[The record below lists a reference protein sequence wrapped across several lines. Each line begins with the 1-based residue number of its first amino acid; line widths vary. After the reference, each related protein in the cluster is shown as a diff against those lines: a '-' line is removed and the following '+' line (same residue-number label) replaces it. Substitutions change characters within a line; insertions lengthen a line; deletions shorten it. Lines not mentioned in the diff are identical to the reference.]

1 MMASRAAPLR
11 AGTIALGVA
20 LTAFVLGPIVWMI
33 DSSLQLDWE
42 LFTVPPHVL
51 PQQPTFDNY
60 RYIITRTPPAAYR
73 DIQVTGRRASGE
85 ALMILPA
92 LKNSFLVAVS
102 VTLITLVFATLAAYT
117 YARLRFRGR
126 DLTYVFIL
134 TSRLIP
140 AISVAIPIF
149 VLINSLGLLDTHAAL
164 IIVYVAF
171 TLPFVMWFLMKY
183 FAYFPPEVEEAAML
197 DGCSRFAVLWRVV
210 IPMAAPGLAAAA
222 AFAFMG
228 AYSEFLL
235 ALFLTRTIAA
245 KTAPVILVATA
256 INHDVSF
263 ALSFAALVLTILP
276 PMAFALVFRSYIT
289 RGFVGAM
296 GR

>member
-1 MMASRAAPLR
+1 MIAQARALPLR
-11 AGTIALGVA
+11 VGTIAAGLVLA
-20 LTAFVLGPIVWMI
+20 AFVLGPIAWTI
-33 DSSLQLDWE
+33 NSSLQLDRE
-42 LFTVPPHVL
+42 LFTSPPHL
-51 PQQPTFDNY
+51 IPEQPTLDNY
-60 RYIITRTPPAAYR
+60 RYIITRRAPPTYSGQ
-73 DIQVTGRRASGE
+73 ITGRRASGE
-85 ALMILPA
+85 ALSIIPA
-92 LKNSFLVAVS
+92 LRNSFIVSLS
-102 VTLITLVFATLAAYT
+102 VTLITLLFGTLAAYT

-126 DLTYVFIL
+126 DLTYGFIL

-149 VLINSLGLLDTHAAL
+149 VLINRLGLLDTHAAL
-164 IIVYVAF
+164 ILVYVAF

-183 FAYFPPEVEEAAML
+183 FAFFPPEIEEAAL
-197 DGCSRFAVLWRVV
+197 IDGCSRFGTLARVV
-210 IPMAAPGLAAAA
+210 VPMAAPGLAAAG

-228 AYSEFLL
+228 AYSEFLF

-263 ALSFAALVLTILP
+263 ALSFAALVLTIVP
-276 PMAFALVFRSYIT
+276 PMLFALIFRSFIT
-289 RGFVGAM
+289 RGFVGAL

>member
-1 MMASRAAPLR
+1 V
-11 AGTIALGVA
+11 T
-20 LTAFVLGPIVWMI
+20 
-33 DSSLQLDWE
+33 
-42 LFTVPPHVL
+42 
-51 PQQPTFDNY
+51 
-60 RYIITRTPPAAYR
+60 IITLA
-73 DIQVTGRRASGE
+73 
-85 ALMILPA
+85 
-92 LKNSFLVAVS
+92 
-102 VTLITLVFATLAAYT
+102 FATLAAYT

-126 DLTYVFIL
+126 DLTYAFIL

-149 VLINSLGLLDTHAAL
+149 VLINKLGLLDTHAAL
-164 IIVYVAF
+164 ILVYVAF
-171 TLPFVMWFLMKY
+171 TLPFVLWFLMKY

-197 DGCSRFAVLWRVV
+197 DGCSRFAVLARVV

-245 KTAPVILVATA
+245 KTAPVVLVATA

-263 ALSFAALVLTILP
+263 ALSFAALVLTIVP

-289 RGFVGAM
+289 RGFVGAL

>member
-1 MMASRAAPLR
+1 MIAQARALPLR
-11 AGTIALGVA
+11 VGTIAAGLVLA
-20 LTAFVLGPIVWMI
+20 AFVLGPIVWMI
-33 DSSLQLDWE
+33 NSSFQLDRD
-42 LFTVPPHVL
+42 LFTSPPHL
-51 PQQPTFDNY
+51 IPQQPTLDNY
-60 RYIITRTPPAAYR
+60 RYIITRRAPPTYSGQ
-73 DIQVTGRRASGE
+73 ITGRRASGE
-85 ALMILPA
+85 ALSIIPA
-92 LKNSFLVAVS
+92 LRNSFIVSLS
-102 VTLITLVFATLAAYT
+102 VTLITLLFGTLAAYT

-126 DLTYVFIL
+126 DLTYGFIL

-149 VLINSLGLLDTHAAL
+149 VLINRLGLLDTHAAL
-164 IIVYVAF
+164 ILVYVAF

-183 FAYFPPEVEEAAML
+183 FAFFPPEIEEAAL
-197 DGCSRFAVLWRVV
+197 IDGCSRFGTLARVV
-210 IPMAAPGLAAAA
+210 VPMAAPGLAAAA

-228 AYSEFLL
+228 AYSEFLF

-263 ALSFAALVLTILP
+263 ALSFAALVLTIVP
-276 PMAFALVFRSYIT
+276 PMLFALIFRSYIT
-289 RGFVGAM
+289 RGFVGAL

>member
-1 MMASRAAPLR
+1 MIAQARALPLR
-11 AGTIALGVA
+11 VGTIAAGLVLA
-20 LTAFVLGPIVWMI
+20 AFVLGPIAWMI
-33 DSSLQLDWE
+33 NSSLQLDRE
-42 LFTVPPHVL
+42 LFTSPPHL
-51 PQQPTFDNY
+51 IPEQPTLDNY
-60 RYIITRTPPAAYR
+60 RYIITRRAPPTYSGQ
-73 DIQVTGRRASGE
+73 ITGRRASGE
-85 ALMILPA
+85 ALSIIPA
-92 LKNSFLVAVS
+92 LRNSFIVSLS
-102 VTLITLVFATLAAYT
+102 VTLITLLFGTLAAYT

-126 DLTYVFIL
+126 DLTYGFIL

-149 VLINSLGLLDTHAAL
+149 VLINRLGLLDTHAAL
-164 IIVYVAF
+164 ILVYVAF

-183 FAYFPPEVEEAAML
+183 FAFFPPEIEEAAL
-197 DGCSRFAVLWRVV
+197 IDGCSRFGTLARVV
-210 IPMAAPGLAAAA
+210 VPMAAPGLAAAG

-228 AYSEFLL
+228 AYSEFLF

-263 ALSFAALVLTILP
+263 ALSFAALVLTIVP
-276 PMAFALVFRSYIT
+276 PMLFALIFRSFIT
-289 RGFVGAM
+289 RGFVGAL

>member
-1 MMASRAAPLR
+1 M
-11 AGTIALGVA
+11 
-20 LTAFVLGPIVWMI
+20 
-33 DSSLQLDWE
+33 
-42 LFTVPPHVL
+42 
-51 PQQPTFDNY
+51 DNY
-60 RYIITRTPPAAYR
+60 RYIITRRAPPTYSGQ
-73 DIQVTGRRASGE
+73 ITGRRASGE
-85 ALMILPA
+85 ALSIIPA
-92 LKNSFLVAVS
+92 LRNSFIVSLS
-102 VTLITLVFATLAAYT
+102 VTVITLLFGTLAAYT

-126 DLTYVFIL
+126 DLTYGFIL

-149 VLINSLGLLDTHAAL
+149 VLINRLGLLDTHAAL
-164 IIVYVAF
+164 ILVYVAF

-183 FAYFPPEVEEAAML
+183 FAFFPPEIEEAAL
-197 DGCSRFAVLWRVV
+197 IDGCSRFGTLARVV
-210 IPMAAPGLAAAA
+210 VPMAAPGLAAAG

-228 AYSEFLL
+228 AYSEFLF

-263 ALSFAALVLTILP
+263 ALSFAALVLTIVP
-276 PMAFALVFRSYIT
+276 PMLFALIFRSFIT
-289 RGFVGAM
+289 RGFVGAL

>member
-1 MMASRAAPLR
+1 MIAQARALPLR
-11 AGTIALGVA
+11 VGTIAAGLVLA
-20 LTAFVLGPIVWMI
+20 AFVLGPIVWMI
-33 DSSLQLDWE
+33 NSSFQLDRD
-42 LFTVPPHVL
+42 LFTSPPHL
-51 PQQPTFDNY
+51 IPQQPTLDNY
-60 RYIITRTPPAAYR
+60 RYIITRQAPPTYSGQ
-73 DIQVTGRRASGE
+73 ITGRRASGE
-85 ALMILPA
+85 ALSIIPA
-92 LKNSFLVAVS
+92 LKNSFIVSLS
-102 VTLITLVFATLAAYT
+102 VTLITLLFGTLAAYT

-126 DLTYVFIL
+126 DLTYGFIL

-149 VLINSLGLLDTHAAL
+149 VLINRLGLLDTHAAL
-164 IIVYVAF
+164 ILVYVAF

-183 FAYFPPEVEEAAML
+183 FAFFPPEIEEAAL
-197 DGCSRFAVLWRVV
+197 IDGCSRFGTLARVV
-210 IPMAAPGLAAAA
+210 VPMAAPGLAAAA

-228 AYSEFLL
+228 AYSEFLF

-263 ALSFAALVLTILP
+263 ALSFAALVLTIVP
-276 PMAFALVFRSYIT
+276 PMLFALIFRSYIT
-289 RGFVGAM
+289 RGFVGAL